1 MSKGLLV
8 VFTWVLFLAS
18 PVAAAEPFRF
28 PEARYGK
35 HELKYINGL
44 PVLTVSGTPAEIG
57 DAVGV
62 LAARP
67 GRRMLNYPEDVLR
80 HFYLHVLWRP
90 FVSAGKKMY
99 EHFPPESQAELEAL
113 VEGAGADRDHVIAG
127 NTLFDLKKLLACSA
141 LLVEGSRSATGG
153 PLLGRNLDYPSLDYA
168 QEYTLVTVYR
178 PEGKHAFVSIG
189 FPGLVG
195 CLSGMNDAGLSLA
208 VLEVLQV
215 QAGKMK
221 CDFSGVPYAL
231 CYRRILEECTTI
243 AEAKALL
250 ESMKRTSINNL
261 VVADRQGVAVF
272 EVTPRRIVVRGPQQ
286 GSCICTNHFC
296 SDELR
301 PLARINFYKTLDRF
315 GALEQCLGDH
325 ERIGLAEMQQGLH
338 ATNQQ
343 TKTMQTKVFEPA
355 ALRLHLATGTC
366 PSSAAP
372 MKCLELAPCFGGAG
386 VPAGTAQK

>member
-1 MSKGLLV
+1 MSPRLLAA
-8 VFTWVLFLAS
+8 FAWILLLAGPLS
-18 PVAAAEPFRF
+18 AAEPFCF
-28 PEARYGK
+28 PEATYGK
-35 HELKYINGL
+35 HELKHINGL

-62 LAARP
+62 LAVRP
-67 GRRMLNYPEDVLR
+67 GSRMLSYPEDLLR
-80 HFYLHVLWRP
+80 HFHLHFLWKP
-90 FVSAGKKMY
+90 FISAGKKLY
-99 EHFPPESQAELEAL
+99 EHFPPESQAELEAM
-113 VEGAGADRDHVIAG
+113 VEGAGADRDHVIVG
-127 NTLFDLKKLLACSA
+127 NTLFDLKKILACSA
-141 LLVEGSRSATGG
+141 LLVEGSRSATGA

-178 PEGKHAFVSIG
+178 PEGKHAFVSVG

-231 CYRRILEECTTI
+231 CYRRLLEECTTI

-250 ESMKRTSINNL
+250 ESMKRTAINNL
-261 VVADRQGVAVF
+261 VVADREGVAVF
-272 EVTPRRIVVRGPQQ
+272 EVTPRRVVVRGPHQ
-286 GSCICTNHFC
+286 GGCICTNHFC

-315 GALEQCLGDH
+315 GALEQCLAEHD
-325 ERIGLAEMQQGLH
+325 RLGLVELQQGLH
-338 ATNQQ
+338 AANQQ
-343 TKTMQTKVFEPA
+343 TKTMMTMVFDPA

-372 MKCLELAPCFGGAG
+372 MKCLELAPLFGP
-386 VPAGTAQK
+386 PAGPSGSAQK

>member
-1 MSKGLLV
+1 MSKSRLIA
-8 VFTWVLFLAS
+8 FAWVLFLAAPLS
-18 PVAAAEPFRF
+18 AAEPFRF

-57 DAVGV
+57 DAIGV
-62 LAARP
+62 LAVRP
-67 GRRMLNYPEDVLR
+67 GRRMLGYPEDLLQ
-80 HFYLHVLWRP
+80 HFHLHLLWKP

-99 EHFPPESQAELEAL
+99 EHFPPEAQAELEAM
-113 VEGAGADRDHVIAG
+113 VAAAGVDRDQVIAG

-168 QEYTLVTVYR
+168 QEYTLVTVYH

-208 VLEVLQV
+208 ILEVFQV
-215 QAGKMK
+215 QAGKKK

-231 CYRRILEECTTI
+231 CYRRLLEECTTI
-243 AEAKALL
+243 AEARTLL
-250 ESMKRTSINNL
+250 ESMKRTTINNL
-261 VVADRQGVAVF
+261 VIADRQGVAVF
-272 EVTPRRIVVRGPQQ
+272 EVTPRCVVVRGAQQ

-301 PLARINFYKTLDRF
+301 PLARLNIYRSLDRF
-315 GALEQCLGDH
+315 QALQQSQAGCERLGLV
-325 ERIGLAEMQQGLH
+325 ELQKGLH
-338 ATNQQ
+338 AANQK
-343 TKTMQTKVFEPA
+343 TETMQTMVFEPA

-372 MKCLELAPCFGGAG
+372 LQCLELAPLLAAPLIPFI
-386 VPAGTAQK
+386 P